1 MRGYRAYFV
10 LTNGGSVPNVF
21 LFLSD
26 LSLLTFPVVSEPLIS
41 LNVFNPTGANG
52 KRSRLMLKRAF
63 LSTNYS
69 FGLSKGFHSRKP
81 KPLDMTQSLMYVG
94 QKNVAN
100 ERLL

>member
-1 MRGYRAYFV
+1 VRGYRAYFV

-69 FGLSKGFHSRKP
+69 FGLSKGFHSRKAETIGYDS
-81 KPLDMTQSLMYVG
+81 KL
-94 QKNVAN
+94 NVRWAK
-100 ERLL
+100 ECC